1 MKNKLYTII
10 LAAAALSFSSC
21 SKDFLEKYPSE
32 QISTEQL
39 VDLSQQDPSILDG
52 YLAGLYAKMYETG
65 SGGTTGH
72 DDFGQKGYDIYS
84 DLLSGDM
91 VLGGDNYGWYLNIAN
106 LTATENYTVNQAYTP
121 WRYYYSVIFN
131 ANNVIETL
139 GGNDAEL
146 SNQVAQHMMGQAKAM
161 RAYAYFY
168 LVNLYSREGYGT
180 GNEKVLP
187 IYTTMATANN
197 PKSTTKEVY
206 DLIIDDLTE
215 AVELLATFNRGTVK
229 HAIDKSVAQGLLSY
243 ALSARGTNE
252 DLRNVVTITNEIIAS
267 NKFKVTT
274 AKEVVAQLDEDG
286 ALLNPESGFNNV
298 ATPSWMWG
306 VDLTLAS
313 DLDLISWWGQVDLF
327 TYSYA
332 SAGDP
337 KIIDN
342 SLFDVIKDSDVR
354 KGQFDEDYW
363 PINKFFAPER
373 RVDGQRYIVT
383 DYVYMRF
390 EEILLLNA
398 EANAKLGNES
408 VAKASLNLLLEN
420 RFEKSDDYAYVN
432 NLTAQAL
439 LNEIYLQTRIELWGE
454 GKSYLSLKR
463 NKEKVTRGSNHLF
476 HQNTTFNYNDPKL
489 TFLIPQTEELNNPN
503 LNK

>member
-1 MKNKLYTII
+1 MKNKLYTIL
-10 LAAAALSFSSC
+10 LAAVTLGFSSC

-32 QISTEQL
+32 QISNDQL
-39 VDLSQQDPSILDG
+39 VDLSQQDPAILDG
-52 YLAGLYAKMYETG
+52 YLAGLYAKMYEVG
-65 SGGTTGH
+65 SGGTTNH
-72 DDFGQKGYDIYS
+72 DDFGQKGFDIYT

-91 VLGGDNYGWYLNIAN
+91 VLGGDNYGWYTNVAN
-106 LTATENYTVNQAYTP
+106 LSATENYTLNEAYIP
-121 WRYYYSVIFN
+121 WRYYYSVVFN
-131 ANNVIETL
+131 ANNVIQTL

-146 SNQVAQHMMGQAKAM
+146 TNEVAKHMMGQAKAM

-180 GNEKVLP
+180 GQEKVLP
-187 IYTTMATANN
+187 IYTTVATANT
-197 PKSTTKEVY
+197 PKSTTKEVF
-206 DLIIDDLTE
+206 DLIISDLTE
-215 AVELLATFNRGTVK
+215 SVELLETFNRGTVK

-243 ALSARGTNE
+243 ALSARGTQE
-252 DLRNVVTITNEIIAS
+252 DLQQVVELTDEIINS
-267 NKFKVTT
+267 KNYQVTT
-274 AKEVVAQLDEDG
+274 SDEVVAKFNEKG
-286 ALLNPESGFNNV
+286 EFINPKSGFNNV

-306 VDLTLAS
+306 VDLTLSS

-337 KIIDN
+337 KIIDD
-342 SLFDVIKDSDVR
+342 SLFESIKEGDAR

-363 PINKFFAPER
+363 PINKFFAPDREQ
-373 RVDGQRYIVT
+373 DGQRYIVT

-398 EANAKLGNES
+398 EANAKLGND
-408 VAKASLNLLLEN
+408 AAAIASLKSILAE
-420 RFEKSDDYAYVN
+420 RFEDEDEYSYLDGLSGN
-432 NLTAQAL
+432 AL
-439 LNEIYLQTRIELWGE
+439 LDEVYLQTRIELWGE

-463 NKEKVTRGSNHLF
+463 NKGTVKRGSNHLF
-476 HQNTTFNYNDPKL
+476 HQNETFNYNDSKL
-489 TFLIPQTEELNNPN
+489 TFLIPQAEELNNPN